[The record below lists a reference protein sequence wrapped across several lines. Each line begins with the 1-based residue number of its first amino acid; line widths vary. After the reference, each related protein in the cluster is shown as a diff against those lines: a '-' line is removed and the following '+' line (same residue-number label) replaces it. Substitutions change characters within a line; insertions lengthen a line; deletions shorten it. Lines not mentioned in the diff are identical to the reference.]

1 MGLWEVECDCYL
13 VLANAGLVDKWQW
26 DCESLNLANA
36 ELVDK
41 RQWDCG
47 GSDAISTWF

>member
-1 MGLWEVECDCYL
+1 MAVGWWEVECDRYL
-13 VLANAGLVDKWQW
+13 D
-26 DCESLNLANA
+26 LANA